1 MNPCVPFI
9 RIEPR
14 SDLINSTS
22 VRIPPLQ
29 DALHEAFHPC
39 AATTR
44 LLHYIPVR
52 SDVEAGIMGC
62 GSHTDWG
69 CLTLLLSV
77 RI

>member
-1 MNPCVPFI
+1 MLVPFI
-9 RIEPR
+9 RIEPPHQL
-14 SDLINSTS
+14 DS

-29 DALHEAFHPC
+29 DALHNAFHPC
-39 AATTR
+39 AAATR
-44 LLHYIPVR
+44 LLHYPPVR